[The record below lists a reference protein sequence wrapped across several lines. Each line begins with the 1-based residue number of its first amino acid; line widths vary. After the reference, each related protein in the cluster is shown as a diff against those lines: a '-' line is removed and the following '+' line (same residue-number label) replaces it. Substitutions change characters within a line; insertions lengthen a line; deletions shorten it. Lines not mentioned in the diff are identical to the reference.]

1 MTVQILDVVGLL
13 LPNPQQL
20 VHRTLQVSIVAGM
33 FMLLAVAVWG
43 KQSDEYSDSERRY
56 LAQFPELSMET
67 IVNGEFMN
75 EFETYAQ
82 DQFPLRETFRRLK
95 SQVVYDVLGQKDNN
109 GIYVAEGHVSKLE
122 YPLNEKM
129 LEYAANKFESVYET
143 YIKGKAEEI
152 YFSIIPDKNYFL
164 AEENGYLAMD
174 YDLLF
179 SVMREKTSYMKFVD
193 IAETLSLE
201 DYYYTDTHWRQENL
215 LETAQVLAEE
225 MGVSLN
231 AEYQENVLEKD
242 FYGVYF
248 GQSALELE
256 PDTIVYL
263 NNEILETCTV
273 TCYDTG
279 AAEQIPLYDIEKEEG
294 KDAYEMFLSG
304 TRAVVKIEN
313 PLAEEEKKLVV
324 FRDSFANSLI
334 PLMMEGYSEID
345 LIDLRYIDESKIGEF
360 VDFDGAEVLFLYSTL
375 LLNNSLAMK

>member
-1 MTVQILDVVGLL
+1 MRRKRIVTINIVIVLFVFFTV
-13 LPNPQQL
+13 
-20 VHRTLQVSIVAGM
+20 A
-33 FMLLAVAVWG
+33 AWG
-43 KQSDEYSDSERRY
+43 KQSDEYSYSERRY
-56 LAQFPELSMET
+56 LAQFPELSVEA
-67 IVNGEFMN
+67 IVNGEFMS
-75 EFETYAQ
+75 EFESYAQ
-82 DQFPLRETFRRLK
+82 DQFPLRETFRWLK
-95 SQVVYDVLGQKDNN
+95 SQVVYHVLGQKDNN

-129 LEYAANKFESVYET
+129 LEYAANKLESVYET

-164 AEENGYLAMD
+164 AEANGYLAME

-179 SVMREKTSYMKFVD
+179 SVMREKTDYMKFID
-193 IAETLSLE
+193 IADTLSLD

-215 LETAQVLAEE
+215 LETAQVLAKE

-231 AEYQENVLEKD
+231 VEYQEKVLEKD
-242 FYGVYF
+242 FYGVYV
-248 GQSALELE
+248 GQSALKPK

-263 NNEILETCTV
+263 SNEILETCTV

-279 AAEQIPLYDIEKEEG
+279 IAETISLYDMEKAEG

-313 PLAEEEKKLVV
+313 PMVETEKKLIV

-334 PLMMEGYSEID
+334 PLLMEGYKEIV

-375 LLNNSLAMK
+375 LLNNSLALK